1 MEGNAMR
8 ASNAV
13 EKSEVLAVPDSAVVP
28 ASFPD
33 ALKHGWKI
41 VHEHTVLG
49 ADKRHR
55 HGKVYLQMAGRAE
68 RLVIPYTATIR
79 QGYRFSRPELLN

>member
-1 MEGNAMR
+1 MR
-8 ASNAV
+8 GSNAV
-13 EKSEVLAVPDSAVVP
+13 QKSEVLSVPDSAAIP
-28 ASFPD
+28 ASFPE
-33 ALKHGWKI
+33 ALKDGWKI

-55 HGKVYLQMAGRAE
+55 HGKVYLQLSGRAE
-68 RLVIPYTATIR
+68 RLVVPYTATIR

>member
-1 MEGNAMR
+1 MR

-13 EKSEVLAVPDSAVVP
+13 ERSEVLPVPDSAVVP
-28 ASFPD
+28 ASFRD

-41 VHEHTVLG
+41 ISEHTVLG

-55 HGKVYLQMAGRAE
+55 HGKVYLQVSGRAE
-68 RLVIPYTATIR
+68 RLVIAYTATIR
-79 QGYRFSRPELLN
+79 QGYRFSKPEFLN